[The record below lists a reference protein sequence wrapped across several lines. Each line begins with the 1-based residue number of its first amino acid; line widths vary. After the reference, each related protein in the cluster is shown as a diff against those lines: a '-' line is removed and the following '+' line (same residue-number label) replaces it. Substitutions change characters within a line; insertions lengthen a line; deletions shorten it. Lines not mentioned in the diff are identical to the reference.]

1 MQCRPPRSGIPRAGA
16 SGHPS
21 PLSIPLK
28 AHAHARTHGSTRI
41 HARIHTDPRARA
53 FWIAFALV
61 GFGRQILQVRA
72 GGPGALAGAR
82 VGQHVSAVDG
92 RLLGDTDE
100 EQAGEAR
107 LASALPGERVS
118 LEVLFAAATT
128 ARWQCDVLLEH
139 SVQST
144 PWRSCGV
151 QNATFTFRRG
161 GVRRAECNVY
171 IPTWRRAAC
180 RMQHLHSNVAACRM
194 QHLHSNVAACRMQ
207 HLHSNVAA
215 CRMQHLHSNVRRAE
229 CNIYIPTWQRAACC
243 THCGHFTVALLRA

>member
-1 MQCRPPRSGIPRAGA
+1 M
-16 SGHPS
+16 
-21 PLSIPLK
+21 
-28 AHAHARTHGSTRI
+28 RT
-41 HARIHTDPRARA
+41 HARIHTHPRARA
-53 FWIAFALV
+53 LWIAFALV

-118 LEVLFAAATT
+118 LEVLFAAAAT

-144 PWRSCGV
+144 PCD
-151 QNATFTFRRG
+151 
-161 GVRRAECNVY
+161 RAACRMQRLHSNM
-171 IPTWRRAAC
+171 RRAAC
-180 RMQHLHSNVAACRM
+180 RMQRLLSNV
-194 QHLHSNVAACRMQ
+194 
-207 HLHSNVAA
+207 
-215 CRMQHLHSNVRRAE
+215 
-229 CNIYIPTWQRAACC
+229 AACC
-243 THCGHFTVALLRA
+243 THCGHFTVALLRAS

>member
-1 MQCRPPRSGIPRAGA
+1 
-16 SGHPS
+16 
-21 PLSIPLK
+21 
-28 AHAHARTHGSTRI
+28 
-41 HARIHTDPRARA
+41 
-53 FWIAFALV
+53 
-61 GFGRQILQVRA
+61 VRA

-118 LEVLFAAATT
+118 LEVLFAAAAT

-151 QNATFTFRRG
+151 QNATFTFQRAACRMQHLRSNVRSCG
-161 GVRRAECNVY
+161 VQNATFTFQRAIVRRAECNVY

-180 RMQHLHSNVAACRM
+180 
-194 QHLHSNVAACRMQ
+194 
-207 HLHSNVAA
+207 
-215 CRMQHLHSNVRRAE
+215 
-229 CNIYIPTWQRAACC
+229 C
-243 THCGHFTVALLRA
+243 THCGHFTVALLRAS